1 MHIQIIYKICKVSH
15 YKCETL
21 KNLVKKSEGLKRKKN
36 DVSSKRDYN
45 DGVDFKKRHMNI
57 LEFKSIANELPE
69 GLNSIHEL
77 AG

>member
-1 MHIQIIYKICKVSH
+1 MEKVFR
-15 YKCETL
+15 T
-21 KNLVKKSEGLKRKKN
+21 KREEN

-45 DGVDFKKRHMNI
+45 DGVDFKKRHIGI

-69 GLNSIHEL
+69 GLNSIPEP